1 MKRAEL
7 EIGKVYAYSRTTD
20 PTSTYQV
27 SGFIVDSLEIPDSWR
42 GNAKQEVRGRF
53 TDSEGNVKDDNTSQT
68 NVNIR
73 KLIGEYLPIRH
84 NLEIREKNRE
94 IARLNN
100 QIANTQIEALI
111 KANHELIK
119 KRLGVGYYEIRSN
132 YEGKATMTLNA
143 KQLQSLTI
151 DLRSLERYE
160 EAERLEQQKRYEA
173 LNA

>member
-1 MKRAEL
+1 MKRSEL
-7 EIGKVYAYSRTTD
+7 EIGKVYAYSRTTN
-20 PTSTYQV
+20 PTSTYHV
-27 SGFIVDSLEIPDSWR
+27 SGFIIDSLEVPQNWR

-53 TDSEGNVKDDNTSQT
+53 TKDDGTTNPDTQATS
-68 NVNIR
+68 VNIR

-94 IARLNN
+94 IVRLNN
-100 QIANTQIEALI
+100 QIASTQIEALI
-111 KANHELIK
+111 KANHELIE
-119 KRLGVGYYEIRSN
+119 KRLGIKYYEIKSN
-132 YEGKATMTLNA
+132 YEGKATITVSA
-143 KQLQSLTI
+143 KQLQALTI